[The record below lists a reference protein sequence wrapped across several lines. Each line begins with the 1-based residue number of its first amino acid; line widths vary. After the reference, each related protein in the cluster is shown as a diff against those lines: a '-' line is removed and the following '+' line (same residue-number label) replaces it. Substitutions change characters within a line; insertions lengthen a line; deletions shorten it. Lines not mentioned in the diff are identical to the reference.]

1 MMNGEYNKV
10 NEFTMDKWHS
20 LNELLEEKEV
30 RPNIGCVE
38 FE

>member
-1 MMNGEYNKV
+1 MKNDEYNKV

-20 LNELLEEKEV
+20 LYELLEEKEV
-30 RPNIGCVE
+30 RPNIGIVE

>member
-1 MMNGEYNKV
+1 MKNDEYNKV

-20 LNELLEEKEV
+20 LNELLEEKDE
-30 RPNIGCVE
+30 RPSIGTVE